1 VSHGAVFWQVA
12 LVMACCNLLGSRVGT
27 GLALRHG
34 AVFIRKAFLAVVL
47 VLILRFAADTFL

>member
-1 VSHGAVFWQVA
+1 
-12 LVMACCNLLGSRVGT
+12 MACCNLLGSRVGT

>member
-1 VSHGAVFWQVA
+1 VA

-34 AVFIRKAFLAVVL
+34 AVFIRKAFLAGRVWC
-47 VLILRFAADTFL
+47 LILRFTADTFL